1 MMKGMSSMGRDKK
14 EDVKQSSREFALD
27 TFLTVGSE
35 ISAEVAKKSIA
46 SAAGDL
52 AVDAASSFIPGV
64 SGAVQGYKRARF
76 ERNMIRVAEELNLKV
91 ESIQSNLD
99 SKTSEQKEQ
108 IDRLFQYVIDSAI
121 DEQQEE
127 KIKYMVNGLVQITKH
142 DFVSEDFVLTYYDVL
157 KELRIIDISVL
168 RLMNS
173 TRFWYQEGSKET
185 FHDVMERHGISYEQY
200 EAVRRNLLRIGLLTT
215 RTDLNVV
222 DDLKEISKTFTNIF
236 TYLEKLSNPKSNRLP
251 KLKEPKFKSKEQFE
265 ISRFGKDFIDFFFEM
280 NQNEE
285 EEPLL

>member
-1 MMKGMSSMGRDKK
+1 MDRDKK
-14 EDVKQSSREFALD
+14 EDVKQSRREFALD

-35 ISAEVAKKSIA
+35 LGAEVAKKSIA
-46 SAAGDL
+46 STAGDL
-52 AVDAASSFIPGV
+52 AIDAASSFLPVV

-76 ERNMIRVAEELNLKV
+76 ERNMLRVSEELNLKV
-91 ESIQSNLD
+91 ESIQSNLE
-99 SKTSEQKEQ
+99 SKTNEQKEQ
-108 IDRLFQYVIDSAI
+108 IDRLFQYVLDSAI

-127 KIKYMVNGLVQITKH
+127 KIKYMVNGFVQITDH

-157 KELRIIDISVL
+157 KELRVVDISVL

-173 TRFWYQEGSKET
+173 THFWIPDVARET
-185 FHDVMERHGISYEQY
+185 FHDVMERHGISYDQY

-222 DDLKEISKTFTNIF
+222 DDLKEISKTFKDTF
-236 TYLEKLSNPKSNRLP
+236 SYLEKLSNPKSNRLP

-265 ISRFGKDFIDFFFEM
+265 ISRFGKDFISFFFEK
-280 NQNEE
+280 NQDEE
-285 EEPLL
+285 EDTLL

>member
-1 MMKGMSSMGRDKK
+1 MDKNRKENLKQTSRDL
-14 EDVKQSSREFALD
+14 ALD
-27 TFLTVGSE
+27 TFLNVGSE
-35 ISAEVAKKSIA
+35 LSAEVAKKSIK

-52 AVDAASSFIPGV
+52 AIDAVSSFLPGL

-76 ERNMIRVAEELNLKV
+76 ERNMLRVAEELNLKV
-91 ESIQSNLD
+91 ESIQSNLE
-99 SKTSEQKEQ
+99 SKTNEQKEQ
-108 IDRLFQYVIDSAI
+108 IDRLFQYVLDSAI

-127 KIKYMVNGLVQITKH
+127 KIKYMVNGFVQITKH

-157 KELRIIDISVL
+157 KESRIIDISVL

-173 TRFWYQEGSKET
+173 TRFWYQEGSRET
-185 FHDVMERHGISYEQY
+185 FHDVMERHGISYDQY

-222 DDLKEISKTFTNIF
+222 DDLKEISKTFKDTF
-236 TYLEKLSNPKSNRLP
+236 SYLEKLSNPKSNRLP

-265 ISRFGKDFIDFFFEM
+265 ISRFGKDFISFFFEK
-280 NQNEE
+280 NQDEE
-285 EEPLL
+285 EDTLL

>member
-1 MMKGMSSMGRDKK
+1 MNFMDKNRKENLKQTSRDL
-14 EDVKQSSREFALD
+14 ALD
-27 TFLTVGSE
+27 TFLNVGSE
-35 ISAEVAKKSIA
+35 LSAEVAKKSIK

-52 AVDAASSFIPGV
+52 AIDAVSSFLPGL

-76 ERNMIRVAEELNLKV
+76 ERNMLRVAEELNLKV
-91 ESIQSNLD
+91 ESIQSNLE
-99 SKTSEQKEQ
+99 SKTNEQKEQ
-108 IDRLFQYVIDSAI
+108 IDRLFQYVLDSAI

-127 KIKYMVNGLVQITKH
+127 KIKYMVNGFVQITKH

-157 KELRIIDISVL
+157 KESRIIDISVL

-173 TRFWYQEGSKET
+173 TRFWYQEGSRET
-185 FHDVMERHGISYEQY
+185 FHDVMERHGISYDQY

-222 DDLKEISKTFTNIF
+222 DDLKEISKTFKDTF
-236 TYLEKLSNPKSNRLP
+236 SYLEKLSNPKSNRLP

-265 ISRFGKDFIDFFFEM
+265 ISRFGKDFISFFFEK
-280 NQNEE
+280 NQDEE
-285 EEPLL
+285 EDTLL

>member
-1 MMKGMSSMGRDKK
+1 MKGMNLMDRDRK
-14 EDVKQSSREFALD
+14 EDLKQSSRDLALD
-27 TFLTVGSE
+27 TFLSVGSE
-35 ISAEVAKKSIA
+35 MSAEVAKKSIT
-46 SAAGDL
+46 SVAGDI
-52 AVDAASSFIPGV
+52 AVDAVSSFLPGV

-76 ERNMIRVAEELNLKV
+76 ERNMTRVSEELILKM
-91 ESIQSNLD
+91 ESIQSNLE

-108 IDRLFQYVIDSAI
+108 IDKLFQYVLDSAI

-127 KIKYMVNGLVQITKH
+127 KIKYMVNGFVQITGH

-173 TRFWYQEGSKET
+173 TRFWYQDGSRET
-185 FHDVMERHGISYEQY
+185 FHDIMERHGITYEQY

-215 RTDLNVV
+215 RTDLSVV
-222 DDLKEISKTFTNIF
+222 DDLKEISKTFKDIF
-236 TYLEKLSNPKSNRLP
+236 AYLEKLSNPKSNRLP

-265 ISRFGKDFIDFFFEM
+265 ISRFGKDFINFFFEL

-285 EEPLL
+285 EE

>member
-14 EDVKQSSREFALD
+14 EDMKQSGREFALD

-35 ISAEVAKKSIA
+35 ISAEVAKKSIT

-76 ERNMIRVAEELNLKV
+76 ERNMIRVAEELNLKMK
-91 ESIQSNLD
+91 SLQSNLD

-127 KIKYMVNGLVQITKH
+127 KIKYMVNGFVQITKH
-142 DFVSEDFVLTYYDVL
+142 DFLSEDFVLTYYDVL

-173 TRFWYQEGSKET
+173 TRFWYQEGARET

-222 DDLKEISKTFTNIF
+222 DDLKEISKTFKDII

-251 KLKEPKFKSKEQFE
+251 KLKEPKFNSKEQFE